1 MLEKEITSM
10 KEKIKSLKKNSTKRS
25 EIEKRQHAY
34 FVELEKAQRKINDE
48 YYPGKVEN
56 KR

>member
-1 MLEKEITSM
+1 M